1 MGHHLKNI
9 SFLHQELTK
18 KLNISTNKAKEL
30 KVGLLNS
37 SFLTLD
43 IKPVRFQMAQKWD
56 CLTPARFRLVLQNQ
70 RIN

>member
-30 KVGLLNS
+30 KVGLLQFIISHLGYQTSKIPNGTKMGLPDS
-37 SFLTLD
+37 C
-43 IKPVRFQMAQKWD
+43 KV
-56 CLTPARFRLVLQNQ
+56 
-70 RIN
+70 